1 MVVMVSAPAVAQPA
15 DCAPLIQAPPGAS
28 ESPGPVLPLAIDLAR
43 RPGVPR
49 GMSGQVYVGVPIAPN
64 GSLECGPAQPGPR
77 DILHGPPG
85 DALYG
90 PPADVL
96 HGPPGDVLHGP
107 PAGNLLRGPGAPVVR
122 MEPGTR

>member
-1 MVVMVSAPAVAQPA
+1 M
-15 DCAPLIQAPPGAS
+15 
-28 ESPGPVLPLAIDLAR
+28 LPLAIDLAR

-49 GMSGQVYVGVPIAPN
+49 GVSGQVYVGVPIAPN

-85 DALYG
+85 D
-90 PPADVL
+90 
-96 HGPPGDVLHGP
+96 VLHGP

-122 MEPGTR
+122 MEPATR